1 MFEALVRP
9 AGILEGVGDGPT
21 TPVAEQSV
29 RAFFEGLAALA
40 PTLARGQPGAA
51 ALAISPS
58 LRDLIAQF
66 CGADPRYGRVMA
78 NTWIR
83 VGSNADIKF
92 GPLP

>member
-1 MFEALVRP
+1 MFEAVVTP
-9 AGILEGVGDGPT
+9 AGPLDGVGDGPT
-21 TPVAEQSV
+21 TPVSEKSV

-40 PTLARGQPGAA
+40 PTLSRGRPGEL

-66 CGADPRYGRVMA
+66 CATDPRYGRVMA

-83 VGSNADIKF
+83 VDSYADIKS